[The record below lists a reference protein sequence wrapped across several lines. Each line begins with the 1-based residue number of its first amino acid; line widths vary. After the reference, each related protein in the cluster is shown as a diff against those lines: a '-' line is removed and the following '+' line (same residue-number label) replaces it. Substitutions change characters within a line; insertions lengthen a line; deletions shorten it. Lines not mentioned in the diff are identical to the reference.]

1 MLRRLDDAVRD
12 GDRILGVVRATH
24 MAANGRGRAY
34 MAPNAGGQAKAL
46 ARLLERAA
54 IEPGSIGYVESQATG
69 SPLADLFDITG
80 LARTVGGA
88 GRAAPLPVGTLKSA
102 LGHLEAAS
110 GVAQVTK
117 VLGMLERGVLMPTP
131 GVGALHPDIAAAAG
145 AELTV
150 CRARAPW
157 PRHDGEPP
165 RRALVES
172 FGAGGATA
180 FAIIEEWQ
188 GGEAAPPSP
197 EARHV
202 VPLSART
209 ATALRALAQALLE
222 HLRTGDSDLAALA
235 WTLQT
240 GRAALDHRLAC
251 VAGSAEELEEM
262 LEAWLDG
269 EPGGWHEG
277 VRASNGGAPTE
288 PAGAAQDDLAA
299 FWAAGGSLDWAARW
313 QGSRP
318 SPVALPTY
326 PFEHRPYWLSG
337 APAVAA
343 PIAVA
348 KRRAVVLDGP
358 ADIDALVVREVPLEP
373 PGEGEVQIRVRAF
386 ALNFADLLSLRGLY
400 PNLDRYPFLP
410 GFEVAGEVVAVG
422 RGVQKLAIGDAVMAL
437 AGGHGGQA
445 DHVNLPEAVVALK
458 PEGMGWAEAAA
469 SPIGYLTMRL
479 ALDRADLQPG
489 ETVLIQSAAGGTG
502 PFAVQMAI
510 ERGATVI
517 ATAGSRAKLA
527 MLRRLGV
534 EHGIDYLAEDFA
546 ARVRE
551 ITGGRGVDVVLNTIG
566 GEAIQKG
573 VDLLAPGGR
582 YVEIAVGGL
591 ASAGPIDLSRLTAN
605 QSIISVNLGRLL
617 ANGVAARR
625 ALDAMTKDLAAGRI
639 RPVISETFPFNRLEE
654 AYRQIDERRNVG
666 KVVVLVDEGELP
678 AVVEAPVRAAPARP
692 PAPAA
697 GSIGPA
703 VAAIVGEIL
712 ALDEADLDPDRP
724 LQEMGLSSVSGL
736 AIMRAIQDRL
746 GIAAPTTA
754 LWQHGSVRALTL
766 YLEGLGGAPAAAPQ
780 DAAAL
785 LLLRERGE
793 GRAHDPLVPIE
804 TRGTR
809 PPSFWVHGA
818 PGEVSWV
825 VRLSEALGPDYPVFG
840 IEAQGVGDGAPPQ
853 RSIARMAQRYVEAM
867 RRQQPEGPYRLG
879 GYSGGGVIAFEMV
892 RQLQAAGQEVERLVL
907 LDAWAPGNP
916 ALAGMEEVYGPSF
929 VFLLA
934 VNWLGSRWGMAAP
947 LQSET
952 LAGLGREAALERALD
967 HLYAQVSPAIGRER
981 VRAVLDGMERV
992 GRAIG
997 RALSRYTA
1005 EPLARPVGEV
1015 LMIRCAH
1022 DMSPEGNPLALP
1034 AFLAE
1039 ADYRAGWEELLGH
1052 AMRSVEVGCDH
1063 FNLLADPFREE
1074 VARAITALDASSAAS
1089 KGNGHEK
1096 DRLHKVVEEQIR
1108 AVLPDLPQ
1116 DAIRPGVTL
1125 TELGATSIDRAEVA
1139 SGSMEALG
1147 IVVPLGELAA
1157 VADVDELIA
1166 VLARHLPKLNGSG
1179 GHGHEVEG
1187 VALRSRA

>member
-1 MLRRLDDAVRD
+1 M
-12 GDRILGVVRATH
+12 
-24 MAANGRGRAY
+24 
-34 MAPNAGGQAKAL
+34 
-46 ARLLERAA
+46 
-54 IEPGSIGYVESQATG
+54 
-69 SPLADLFDITG
+69 
-80 LARTVGGA
+80 
-88 GRAAPLPVGTLKSA
+88 
-102 LGHLEAAS
+102 
-110 GVAQVTK
+110 
-117 VLGMLERGVLMPTP
+117 
-131 GVGALHPDIAAAAG
+131 
-145 AELTV
+145 
-150 CRARAPW
+150 RAPW
-157 PRHDGEPP
+157 PRPRSQTP

-180 FAIIEEWQ
+180 FAIIEEWH
-188 GGEAAPPSP
+188 GSAAPPPPSQ
-197 EARHV
+197 EGYV

-209 ATALRALAQALLE
+209 PTALRARAQVLLD
-222 HLRTGDSDLAALA
+222 HLGTSEPDLVSLA
-235 WTLQT
+235 WTQQT
-240 GRAALDHRLAC
+240 GRAALDHRLAI
-251 VAGSAEELEEM
+251 VARSIEDLEEG
-262 LEAWLDG
+262 LEAYLAG
-269 EPGGWHEG
+269 TRGGWHEG
-277 VRASNGGAPTE
+277 VRSSNGGSPTS
-288 PAGAAQDDLAA
+288 PSGSGLDDLAA
-299 FWAAGGSLDWAARW
+299 FWAKGGSLDWAARW
-313 QGSRP
+313 QGPRP

-326 PFEHRPYWLSG
+326 PFEHRRYWLSG
-337 APAVAA
+337 ASAA
-343 PIAVA
+343 AMPSTVTT
-348 KRRAVVLDGP
+348 RRAVVLEGP
-358 ADIDALVVREVPLEP
+358 SDIDGLSIREIPLTP

-400 PNLDRYPFLP
+400 PNLDHYPFLP
-410 GFEVAGEVVAVG
+410 GFEVAGEVTAVG
-422 RGVQKLAIGDAVMAL
+422 RGVQKLALGDAVMAL

-458 PEGMGWAEAAA
+458 PEGMSWPEAAA

-489 ETVLIQSAAGGTG
+489 ETVLVQSAAGGTG

-517 ATAGSRAKLA
+517 ATAGSQAKLD

-534 EHGIDYLAEDFA
+534 EHGIDYLSEDFA

-551 ITGGRGVDVVLNTIG
+551 VTGGRGVDVVLNTIG

-573 VDLLAPGGR
+573 IDLLAPGGR

-591 ASAGPIDLSRLTAN
+591 AKAGAIDLSRLTAN
-605 QSIISVNLGRLL
+605 QSIIAVNLGRLL
-617 ANGVAARR
+617 ASPTAARR
-625 ALDAMTKDLAAGRI
+625 ALDAMTKDLAARRV
-639 RPVISETFPFNRLEE
+639 RPVISETFSFARLAD
-654 AYRQIDERRNVG
+654 AYRQIDERHNVG
-666 KVVVLVDEGELP
+666 KVVVSVDEDDLP
-678 AVVEAPVRAAPARP
+678 AVVEAPVLVAPRKPAAPAV
-692 PAPAA
+692 APQAL
-697 GSIGPA
+697 GPG
-703 VAAIVGEIL
+703 VAAIVAEVL
-712 ALDEADLDPDRP
+712 ALEASDLDPDRP
-724 LQEMGLSSVSGL
+724 LQELGLSSVSGL
-736 AIMRAIQDRL
+736 AIMRAINDRL

-754 LWQHGSVRALTL
+754 LWEHASLRALTR
-766 YLEGLGGAPAAAPQ
+766 YLEGLGGEPAAAPH

-809 PPSFWVHGA
+809 PASFWVHGA

-840 IEAQGVGDGAPPQ
+840 LEAQGVGDGAAPQ
-853 RSIARMAQRYVEAM
+853 RSIPRMAQRYVEAM
-867 RRQQPEGPYRLG
+867 RRRQPEGPYRLG

-892 RQLQAAGQEVERLVL
+892 RQLQVAGHKVERLVL

-934 VNWLGSRWGMAAP
+934 VNWLGSRWGMAVP
-947 LQSET
+947 LQPEA
-952 LAGLGREAALERALD
+952 LAGLERDAALERALD
-967 HLYAQVSPAIGRER
+967 HLYAEVTPSIERER

-997 RALSRYTA
+997 RALSRYVA

-1034 AFLAE
+1034 TFLAE
-1039 ADYRAGWEELLGH
+1039 ADYRAGWEELLGQ
-1052 AMRSVEVGCDH
+1052 AMLSVDVGCDH

-1074 VARAITALDASSAAS
+1074 VARAIIALDAPVTAPKA
-1089 KGNGHEK
+1089 NGHDE
-1096 DRLHKVVEEQIR
+1096 DRLHRVVEAQLR
-1108 AVLPDLPQ
+1108 AVLPDLPAG
-1116 DAIRPGVTL
+1116 AIRPGVTL

-1157 VADVDELIA
+1157 VADVDALVA
-1166 VLARHLPKLNGSG
+1166 VLARHLPKPNGAA
-1179 GHGHEVEG
+1179 GHGHEAEG
-1187 VALRSRA
+1187 VPLTGRA